1 MAVIGVPDKSKREAV
16 KAFVVLEEGESSTAR
31 EIIDQCK
38 GHLSPY
44 KVPKFVEFRDALPKS
59 ATGKVLRKELKEGY
73 WD

>member
-1 MAVIGVPDKSKREAV
+1 M
-16 KAFVVLEEGESSTAR
+16 TAR

-38 GHLSPY
+38 GHLSPD

-73 WD
+73 KDERLIEKDTREEGAGR